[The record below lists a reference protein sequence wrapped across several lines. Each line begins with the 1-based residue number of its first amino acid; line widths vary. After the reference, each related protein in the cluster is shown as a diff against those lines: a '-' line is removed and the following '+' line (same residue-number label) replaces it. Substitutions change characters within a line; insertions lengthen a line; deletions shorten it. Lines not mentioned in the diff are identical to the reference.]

1 MLRLINYNGYMK
13 IKDILICILV
23 LAFGVSCVRNVGND
37 TSQNCLRS
45 NMLDSI
51 IESHRGITG
60 VAVVKGDDVIVAGD
74 TAQLPLMSIFK
85 LHIAIAVLDKGVSVD
100 SVISVDASMLRENTY
115 SPLRDKT
122 GVRDIEISVDSLLY
136 YSVCRSDNNACDIL
150 IDLVGGV
157 GRVDSC
163 IRKLGITDFVLTETE
178 NSMHEDISR
187 SYNNRSTP
195 EALCRVME
203 ALYTGRALPSE
214 PTAYLTGLLEK
225 SRTGREKIAA
235 GIPAGAFLG
244 HKSGMSDRTNDGIR
258 MATGDVAAFRC
269 GDGSKAYIAILVK
282 DSPEADEES
291 AAIFRDLSSSVFESY
306 SGR

>member
-1 MLRLINYNGYMK
+1 MNTEYKSILQGILSVLLVML
-13 IKDILICILV
+13 
-23 LAFGVSCVRNVGND
+23 AVSCSGNKND
-37 TSQNCLRS
+37 ASAAGDG
-45 NMLDSI
+45 MHEVLDSI
-51 IESHRGITG
+51 IASHDGITG
-60 VAVVKGDDVIVAGD
+60 IAVIKGDDVLLAGD

-100 SVISVDASMLRENTY
+100 SVISVDVSMLRENTY
-115 SPLRDKT
+115 SPLRDKA

-178 NSMHEDISR
+178 NSMHEDISL

-203 ALYTGRALPSE
+203 ALYTGRALPTE

-235 GIPAGAFLG
+235 GIPAEAFLG

-258 MATGDVAAFRC
+258 MATGDVAAFSC

-282 DSPEADEES
+282 DSPEADEET
-291 AAIFRDLSSSVFESY
+291 AAIFRDLSSTVFELY
-306 SGR
+306 SER